1 MFLSA
6 AVFCAGQ
13 AFGQKDKRKKITDQ
27 QAIEFQKQRA
37 EEIFTVAEKYFILED
52 YAKALAY
59 YQSALELS
67 PENPTVHYKMAEVL
81 SKSKKEEDHRL
92 AITSVENAL
101 RLDKKNKYYYL
112 LAANLY
118 SEVNDYAKAEQTLET
133 MLKEVSGT
141 EEYLYELAAMYQ
153 YDKKPE
159 EAIKIY
165 NRAELSLGV
174 NEVSSLEKQKL
185 FFRMGKIDE
194 AIAEGEKLIN
204 TNPDE
209 ERYAMGFAETL
220 AQNGQRKKAIDVL
233 EKFSSAHPDAGSAR
247 ILLAGLY
254 RDDGQEQK
262 ARDLLLKVVGDPSID
277 SRSKVIILGTYN
289 AQIAQMMARNQR
301 DQALEDFALQLFSK
315 MKTTHGADP
324 NVHLAGG
331 DLLLT
336 LKRLPEAEVEYLEA
350 IRRGA
355 SSFEAWQN
363 LLSIESEANKF
374 DSLIVHTEKGLEL
387 FPNQAMMYY
396 FNGYAH
402 IRKNHFREAATSLE
416 MAKKLAGGNAALV
429 SDVNSMLGDAYNGTK
444 EYAKSDKAYEEALQY
459 NPNND
464 YVLNNYSYYLA
475 LRKENLE
482 KAERMAAQ
490 AVHNQPTN
498 ASFLDT
504 YAWVLYM
511 HEKYKDAK
519 KIMERALAQP
529 EPSSTLFEHYGDIL
543 FQLGDVDGAVRQ
555 WEKARSLTT
564 QHELIDKKIAN
575 RRLY

>member
-67 PENPTVHYKMAEVL
+67 PENPTVHYKIAEVL

>member
-67 PENPTVHYKMAEVL
+67 PENPTVHYKIAEVL

-174 NEVSSLEKQKL
+174 NEISSLEKQKL

>member
-1 MFLSA
+1 
-6 AVFCAGQ
+6 
-13 AFGQKDKRKKITDQ
+13 
-27 QAIEFQKQRA
+27 
-37 EEIFTVAEKYFILED
+37 
-52 YAKALAY
+52 
-59 YQSALELS
+59 
-67 PENPTVHYKMAEVL
+67 
-81 SKSKKEEDHRL
+81 
-92 AITSVENAL
+92 
-101 RLDKKNKYYYL
+101 
-112 LAANLY
+112 
-118 SEVNDYAKAEQTLET
+118 
-133 MLKEVSGT
+133 
-141 EEYLYELAAMYQ
+141 
-153 YDKKPE
+153 
-159 EAIKIY
+159 
-165 NRAELSLGV
+165 
-174 NEVSSLEKQKL
+174 
-185 FFRMGKIDE
+185 MGKIDE

>member
-59 YQSALELS
+59 YQSALELG
-67 PENPTVHYKMAEVL
+67 PENPTVHYKIAEVL

-118 SEVNDYAKAEQTLET
+118 GEVNDYAKAEQTLET
-133 MLKEVSGT
+133 MLKEVKGT

-159 EAIKIY
+159 EAIKVY
-165 NRAELSLGV
+165 NRAEATLGI
-174 NEVSSLEKQKL
+174 NEISSLEKQKL
-185 FFRMGKIDE
+185 YFRMGKIDE

-233 EKFSSAHPDAGSAR
+233 EKFSSTHPDAGSSR

-262 ARDLLLKVVGDPSID
+262 ARDLLLKVVSDPTVD
-277 SRSKVIILGTYN
+277 SRSKVIVLGTYN
-289 AQIAQMMARNQR
+289 AQIAQMMTRNQR

-402 IRKNHFREAATSLE
+402 IRKNHYREAATSLE
-416 MAKKLAGGNAALV
+416 MARKLAAGNAALV

-444 EYAKSDKAYEEALQY
+444 EYAKSDKAYEDALQF

-475 LRKENLE
+475 LRKENLD

-511 HEKYKDAK
+511 HEKYKDAR